1 MFKKVWLGLTQ
12 IITVVVLMAFVVVTL
27 KPQWIPD
34 GLTRLTNARSKL
46 VTTTADPNAN
56 LIFKQAPANL
66 AGLSFHESVNKA
78 MPSVVRI
85 YTTTNA
91 PVGISTGMD
100 KGSGSG
106 VIIDEQGYIVT
117 NQHVIEGATQI
128 QVVLNDDRDAS
139 AKLVGI
145 DPDNDIAVLKIDL
158 KDLIPI
164 TMGREEELRVG
175 DVVLAIGNPFDVG
188 QSVSMGIVSALH
200 RTQMGA
206 NTFENFIQTDAAIN
220 PGNSGGALINSN
232 GHLVGINEFIVNGG
246 NNESGGNAGVGFA
259 VPVSTLQQVAQ
270 ELIKTGKVSRG
281 FIGVT
286 SQNITPQM
294 AKAFNLVSADGVIV
308 ASVASNGPAAQA
320 GVQVGDILT
329 MINDIRIKDVTS
341 MVNEVAKLKPGS
353 SAKISLQRNG
363 QTIQLPIVIG
373 ERQTVST
380 TRN

>member
-66 AGLSFHESVNKA
+66 AGLSFHEAVNKA

-158 KDLIPI
+158 K
-164 TMGREEELRVG
+164 EEC
-175 DVVLAIGNPFDVG
+175 I
-188 QSVSMGIVSALH
+188 
-200 RTQMGA
+200 
-206 NTFENFIQTDAAIN
+206 
-220 PGNSGGALINSN
+220 
-232 GHLVGINEFIVNGG
+232 
-246 NNESGGNAGVGFA
+246 
-259 VPVSTLQQVAQ
+259 
-270 ELIKTGKVSRG
+270 
-281 FIGVT
+281 
-286 SQNITPQM
+286 
-294 AKAFNLVSADGVIV
+294 
-308 ASVASNGPAAQA
+308 
-320 GVQVGDILT
+320 
-329 MINDIRIKDVTS
+329 
-341 MVNEVAKLKPGS
+341 
-353 SAKISLQRNG
+353 
-363 QTIQLPIVIG
+363 
-373 ERQTVST
+373 
-380 TRN
+380 